1 MSWGAFFTTIAIL
14 YVLYY
19 AGNLLFDLYLRNAKG
34 VAADMVAQYS
44 VSELVDTTEAPQ
56 DIVDGHYLEEEF
68 KGKYENYER
77 EELPLDSGP
86 QEYPVAVDEHDFA
99 HQTASENSVAMPVIG
114 QGIPLEEFLQNARRL
129 SNAIPFSS

>member
-1 MSWGAFFTTIAIL
+1 MSWGVFFATVAVL

-44 VSELVDTTEAPQ
+44 VSDLVDTTEAPQ
-56 DIVDGHYLEEEF
+56 DIVDEDYLEEEF
-68 KGKYENYER
+68 EEDYEDYEQ
-77 EELPLDSGP
+77 EEQPLDSGL
-86 QEYPVAVDEHDFA
+86 QEYPVTADGHAFA